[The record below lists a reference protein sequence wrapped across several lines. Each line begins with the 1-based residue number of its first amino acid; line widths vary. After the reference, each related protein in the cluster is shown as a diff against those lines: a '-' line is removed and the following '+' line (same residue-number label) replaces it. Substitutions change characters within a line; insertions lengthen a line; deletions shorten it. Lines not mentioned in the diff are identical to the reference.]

1 MGLHTDARGEIYLEN
16 ELLGE
21 PDIKSRIRKGI
32 ALVPEDRQREG
43 IVQTMSVSH
52 NLTLPGLWRIVKQKI
67 HISGSNESSCVNETI
82 SSMSIKTSNSENSIM
97 SLSGGNQQKVVFG
110 KSLLTQPKVLLLD
123 EPTRGIDVG
132 AKGEIFNIMNN
143 LAREGL
149 AIIMVTSELKELL
162 AICDRVIVLSKGKIT
177 ANFGKEEITEENIVN
192 ASTIGHMTTAQRFG
206 GKDK

>member
-1 MGLHTDARGEIYLEN
+1 
-16 ELLGE
+16 
-21 PDIKSRIRKGI
+21 
-32 ALVPEDRQREG
+32 
-43 IVQTMSVSH
+43 
-52 NLTLPGLWRIVKQKI
+52 
-67 HISGSNESSCVNETI
+67 
-82 SSMSIKTSNSENSIM
+82 MSIKTSNPENSIM

-110 KSLLTQPKVLLLD
+110 KSLLTKPKVLLLD

-132 AKGEIFNIMNN
+132 AKGEIFNIMND

-177 ANFGKEEITEENIVN
+177 GDFGKEEITEENIVN

-206 GKDK
+206 GKDR